1 MGRAAPLKSF
11 EVPASQLPGQL
22 FPHLTFLL
30 DSCQALRGWR
40 DGWRPRAG
48 GMFCFIQFISLV
60 FFSCIYTWLN
70 SFSNGP
76 VKRTSLFYL
85 FPRVH
90 FSAPEASAGTSFC
103 VSFRGDL
110 GMYKQ
115 KYTNINVKIFL
126 NVPVG
131 GPCLVFCTH
140 LPFYPE
146 QYSLK
151 KSLELVTPVQ
161 A

>member
-1 MGRAAPLKSF
+1 MEAQGRGHVLFYSIYLSGFFQLHIHMVRLFFKWPSDKDISLLPPPRVSTFLPLK
-11 EVPASQLPGQL
+11 
-22 FPHLTFLL
+22 HL
-30 DSCQALRGWR
+30 Q
-40 DGWRPRAG
+40 
-48 GMFCFIQFISLV
+48 
-60 FFSCIYTWLN
+60 
-70 SFSNGP
+70 GP
-76 VKRTSLFYL
+76 VSVC
-85 FPRVH
+85 P
-90 FSAPEASAGTSFC
+90 S
-103 VSFRGDL
+103 RGDL

-126 NVPVG
+126 KVPVG